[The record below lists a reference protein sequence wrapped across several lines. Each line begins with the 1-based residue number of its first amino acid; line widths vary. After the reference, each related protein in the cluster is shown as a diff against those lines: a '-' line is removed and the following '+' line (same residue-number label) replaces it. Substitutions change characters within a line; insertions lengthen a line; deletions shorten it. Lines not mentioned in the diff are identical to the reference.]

1 MAEFDIKM
9 QRVEALLAQHGLDA
23 LVLKRVSSFAWATC
37 GGADYVNTAS
47 SEGVATLVIR
57 PGERHVITDRIE
69 APRLTAEEIPAE
81 QGWNVHVA
89 PWYAGDGALEK
100 LTGGLRVGA
109 DVALPG
115 AVNLAGEVS
124 ALRTLLLPEEHARF
138 RELGHICAEAMNA
151 AIHAVQP
158 GQTEQ
163 EIAGRL
169 AYETQRRGAQPIV
182 ALIATDERIF
192 RFRHPV
198 PALHKELERYAMLV
212 LCGRRK
218 GLVASVTR
226 LVHFG
231 PLPDEVR
238 RKMAATAQVDAVFI
252 AATRPGE
259 VEGDIF
265 QAAQAAYAAA
275 GYPDE
280 WQLHHQGGPAAYEPR
295 EWTCTPA
302 STGKVVQG
310 QVYAWN
316 PSITG
321 AKSEDTVLVGAEEN
335 EVLTTIPGWP
345 MLTVEVGGVR
355 MERPAILELEGE

>member
-1 MAEFDIKM
+1 MAEFDTKM
-9 QRVEALLAQHGLDA
+9 QRVEALLAERGLDA
-23 LVLKRVSSFAWATC
+23 LVLKRVSSFGWATC
-37 GGADYVNTAS
+37 GGVDYVNTAS
-47 SEGVATLVIR
+47 SEGVATLVIKR
-57 PGERHVITDRIE
+57 GERHLLTTRIE
-69 APRLTAEEIPAE
+69 APRLEAEELAAG

-89 PWYAGDGALEK
+89 PWYEGDATLDR
-100 LTGGLRVGA
+100 LTKGLRVGA

-115 AVNLAGEVS
+115 ATDLAGEVS
-124 ALRTLLLPEEHARF
+124 ALRTQLLPEEHARF
-138 RELGHICAEAMNA
+138 RELGEICAEAMNA
-151 AIHAVQP
+151 AIRAVQP

-182 ALIATDERIF
+182 VLIATDERIF

-198 PALHKELERYAMLV
+198 PSPDKELERYAMLV

-218 GLVASVTR
+218 GLVASITR

-231 PLPDEVR
+231 PLPAEVR
-238 RKMAATAQVDAVFI
+238 RKMEATALVDATFI
-252 AATRPGE
+252 AATRPGAI
-259 VEGDIF
+259 EGDIF
-265 QAAQAAYAAA
+265 RTAQAAYAAT
-275 GYPDE
+275 GFSDE

-295 EWTCTPA
+295 EWTATPS
-302 STGKVVQG
+302 STAKVLAG

-321 AKSEDTVLVGAEEN
+321 AKSEDTILVGTAGN
-335 EVLTTIPGWP
+335 EVLTTIKGWP
-345 MLTVEVGGVR
+345 MLTVEANGVS